1 MQVARKR
8 DYEGSVCVCV
18 GGGGKRRGVEEKGVM
33 DVGGKEMVGEK
44 WRQSK
49 RGYEVEERGKRG
61 KREER
66 EGWEEGRRRAGV
78 RRRERGRERERES
91 ERGMEEND
99 GRRRRRRRRGRSR
112 GQAGAQSVRSQ
123 EESAAAAG
131 QWTVSTAAPNGH
143 RAVSDTLEYKVRL
156 TGRGEA
162 AHRASDGLR
171 EKKKKKKSKIQP
183 AFERCRLSVKDERL
197 QEGSD
202 AAQRSR
208 QTPSSRA
215 CRPPAS
221 GSETGR

>member
-1 MQVARKR
+1 MKGVW
-8 DYEGSVCVCV
+8 
-18 GGGGKRRGVEEKGVM
+18 GGDGKRRVVEEKGVM
-33 DVGGKEMVGEK
+33 NVGGKEMVGEK

-49 RGYEVEERGKRG
+49 RGYEVEERGKRE

-99 GRRRRRRRRGRSR
+99 GRRRRRRRRRGRSR